1 MKIRLHIVRYVLV
14 ATAWLL
20 LFISLPLPGGNLNGF
35 LRWRGE
41 VQTWFFLRWM
51 FGLPRQVITDLDH
64 GLPPFWMDTAWMLI
78 MLLGLILLLAA
89 PIIVYRPR
97 SPVTQIVIRCLAPAM
112 LLLPVTLC
120 LPESYSFPVPHAG
133 LWLLAAAHIL
143 AFLALMLAEKPLNP
157 ATAFPITLNPS

>member
-1 MKIRLHIVRYVLV
+1 MKIRIHIVRYVLV
-14 ATAWLL
+14 AAAWLL
-20 LFISLPLPGGNLNGF
+20 LLIALPLPATRLNGF
-35 LRWRGE
+35 LRWRSE
-41 VQTWFFLRWM
+41 VNTWYYLRWM

-64 GLPPFWMDTAWMLI
+64 GLPFFWMDTAWMLI

-112 LLLPVTLC
+112 LLLPATIC

-143 AFLALMLAEKPLNP
+143 AFFALMLAERRPDP
-157 ATAFPITLNPS
+157 ATAFPITLHPS